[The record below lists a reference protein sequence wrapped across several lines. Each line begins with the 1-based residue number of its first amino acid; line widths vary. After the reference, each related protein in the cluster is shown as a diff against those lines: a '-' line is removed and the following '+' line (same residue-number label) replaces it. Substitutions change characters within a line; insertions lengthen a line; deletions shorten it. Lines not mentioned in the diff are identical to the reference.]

1 MSIREQNLVEI
12 ECNWCEQMT
21 SLVEQNRIQD
31 ADALFSEFVV
41 DDVDPFE
48 LEWLFITCSEDVC

>member
-1 MSIREQNLVEI
+1 MGIREQNLVEI
-12 ECNWCEQMT
+12 ECHWCEQMT

-41 DDVDPFE
+41 NEIDPFE
-48 LEWLFITCSEDVC
+48 LEWLFIVCAEDVC